1 MAGKTTVGKYHS
13 TRIKVLH
20 VGSRRE
26 RTKCK
31 SIKSKKNIMRMS
43 TNAPKQ
49 IGLTTLTVGIQFD
62 KKICSFKCI

>member
-1 MAGKTTVGKYHS
+1 
-13 TRIKVLH
+13 
-20 VGSRRE
+20 
-26 RTKCK
+26 
-31 SIKSKKNIMRMS
+31 MRMS